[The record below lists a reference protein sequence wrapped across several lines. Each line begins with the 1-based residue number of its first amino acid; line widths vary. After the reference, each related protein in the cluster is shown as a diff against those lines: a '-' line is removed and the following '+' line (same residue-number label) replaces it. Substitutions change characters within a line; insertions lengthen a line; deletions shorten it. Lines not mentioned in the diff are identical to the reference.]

1 MKSKEELTKIYEE
14 LSDSE
19 KYGIQFG
26 LFPFKLVGLR
36 KEEVVRIMAIRIE
49 KEKHDI
55 NKDIKLGG
63 KK

>member
-1 MKSKEELTKIYEE
+1 MKTKEELTKIYEE

-36 KEEVVRIMAIRIE
+36 KEEVVRIMQIRIE
-49 KEKHDI
+49 KEKFDI
-55 NKDIKLGG
+55 NKQKRGENE
-63 KK
+63 